1 MAASNVTVDDSS
13 SLIAYDPPDAWQGL
27 SGSAAQAY
35 ANATMHG
42 TAVSGASAR
51 FAFNG
56 TGVWF
61 YGAKKPEYG
70 SFIMLVDDEV
80 SGYANASAAS
90 PEFGQLLGG
99 VSGLQDGQHVV
110 SIMNGGTGPMDLDA
124 IVFESVDQQQPKA
137 IAHASAAQT
146 SASGSQTL
154 LPFLP
159 QSRHPRTRP
168 LRAALTRLHPPQACS
183 PVLPRTHPHP
193 TPASL
198 RDPVPLK
205 VQAPQTRTT
214 GSPRGPSSESPS
226 AA

>member
-1 MAASNVTVDDSS
+1 VDDSS
-13 SLIAYDPPDAWQGL
+13 SLIVYDPPDAWQSL

-61 YGAKKPEYG
+61 YGAKRPEYG
-70 SFIMLVDDEV
+70 SLIVLVDNEV
-80 SGYANASAAS
+80 SGYANASASS

-99 VSGLQDGQHVV
+99 VSGLQDGQHTV

-124 IVFESVDQQQPKA
+124 IVFESVDQQQPYVSRLTTLALCILTARRKA

-146 SASGSQTL
+146 STSGSQSAAASGSAGRLSAT
-154 LPFLP
+154 PYVA
-159 QSRHPRTRP
+159 
-168 LRAALTRLHPPQACS
+168 LRLDLN
-183 PVLPRTHPHP
+183 L
-193 TPASL
+193 
-198 RDPVPLK
+198 D
-205 VQAPQTRTT
+205 
-214 GSPRGPSSESPS
+214 
-226 AA
+226 